1 MPISLTFISGLF
13 PIQDSDLKTRTLKH
27 NCIQIKLECDAC
39 ALGKAQERPTKT
51 LSFYLRLTLALSLQ
65 QSNKQKQYQKQEIP
79 KRGENLMSR
88 VVILLDSNGQCST
101 QHHKAYKQE
110 SATLSKEKKS
120 TETVPEKD
128 LMVDI

>member
-1 MPISLTFISGLF
+1 
-13 PIQDSDLKTRTLKH
+13 
-27 NCIQIKLECDAC
+27 
-39 ALGKAQERPTKT
+39 
-51 LSFYLRLTLALSLQ
+51 
-65 QSNKQKQYQKQEIP
+65 
-79 KRGENLMSR
+79 MSR

-128 LMVDI
+128 LMVDIRDKDFKTTILKMLKEVKEDMEKVKK